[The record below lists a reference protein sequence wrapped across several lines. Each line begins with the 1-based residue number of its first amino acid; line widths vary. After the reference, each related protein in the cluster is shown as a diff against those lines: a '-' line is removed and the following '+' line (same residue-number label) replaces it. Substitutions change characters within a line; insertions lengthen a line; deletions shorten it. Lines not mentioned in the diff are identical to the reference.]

1 MKKKDEILLAEAY
14 EQIVEGRTLHTFED
28 WVKWIMTVQKGQ
40 AVTFTKTPAYEE
52 MISTIGQPGRVI
64 GNFDNADGPLR
75 EEDLLAKKPITA
87 YIEYEDDNGN
97 RQNGHVS
104 IYSIRQ
110 IGSRGPRYNR

>member
-14 EQIVEGRTLHTFED
+14 QQIVEGRTLHTFED

-40 AVTFTKTPAYEE
+40 AVTFTESPAYEDSRF
-52 MISTIGQPGRVI
+52 IDQPGRVI
-64 GNFDNADGPLR
+64 GNFDNADGPLK
-75 EEDLLAKKPITA
+75 EEDLLAKKPVTA
-87 YIEYEDDNGN
+87 YVEYEDDNGN

-104 IYSIRQ
+104 IYNIRR

>member
-1 MKKKDEILLAEAY
+1 MKKRDEILLAEAY
-14 EQIVEGRTLHTFED
+14 QQIVEGNTLNTYED

-40 AVTFTKTPAYEE
+40 AITVIGLPAYEARNLDA
-52 MISTIGQPGRVI
+52 PGDIV
-64 GNFDNADGPLR
+64 GNFDNADGPLK

-87 YIEYEDDNGN
+87 YVEYEDDNGN

-104 IYSIRQ
+104 IYNIRR